1 MYSVV
6 MMMAMTAAPEA
17 PNCGW
22 MHGCKSYGACYGCG
36 GGCYGGGYG
45 GYYSTGCYGGGYAY
59 SCGGCWGG
67 YAPYAG
73 CVGYGIYGG
82 ASYTWPTYYSGYG
95 GCGGCYGYGYPAPA
109 VMPGSGIVT
118 PPVIEDK
125 KIIEPKK
132 TSLPAAP
139 DQARVI
145 IRLPADATLYANNVP
160 TALTSAERAFVTPSL
175 EKGRDFQYTMKVEY
189 VRDGRTVTDSKV
201 VRVRAGD
208 TAVAEFADVA
218 AAATVT
224 STIKVVLPAG
234 AKLYVDNLPRE
245 LASGSAEFRT
255 PALVKGSEYAYSF
268 RAERVVGGKK
278 LEKSQRVVFKAGEPV
293 MVDFTELADATLT
306 ASK

>member
-22 MHGCKSYGACYGCG
+22 MHGCCKSYGACYGCG
-36 GGCYGGGYG
+36 GCYGGCYG
-45 GYYSTGCYGGGYAY
+45 GYYSTGCFGGGYAY

-95 GCGGCYGYGYPAPA
+95 GCGGCYGYGYPVPA
-109 VMPGSGIVT
+109 AVVPGPGIT
-118 PPVIEDK
+118 PNPTPT
-125 KIIEPKK
+125 IEPKK
-132 TSLPAAP
+132 TSVAP

-208 TAVAEFADVA
+208 TAVAEFAD

-255 PALVKGSEYAYSF
+255 PALVKGSEYSYSF

-293 MVDFTELADATLT
+293 MVDFTELADTSLT